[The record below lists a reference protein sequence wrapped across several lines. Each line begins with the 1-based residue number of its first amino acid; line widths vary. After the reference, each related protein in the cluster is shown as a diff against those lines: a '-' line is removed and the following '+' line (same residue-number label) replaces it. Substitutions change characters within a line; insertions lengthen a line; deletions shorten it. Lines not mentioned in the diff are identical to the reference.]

1 MILKLKRTPG
11 IYLVG
16 FMASGKTTVGRLL
29 ADELGWSFADLD
41 QDIEGTESASIA
53 QIFDTRGEAEFRTVE
68 KEAVRRRVGEV
79 ERGKPM
85 VIALGGGS
93 FTDEASQALL
103 RENGVT
109 IWLDCSFP
117 RVCARVEGSS
127 HRPLARDPEKFQQLY
142 EQRQTAYSRAEYR
155 IEVDTD
161 DPAVIVDAILKLGI
175 L

>member
-41 QDIEGTESASIA
+41 EDIEATHGSSISD
-53 QIFDTRGEAEFRTVE
+53 IFEKRGEEEFRAVE
-68 KEAVRRRVGEV
+68 KDAVRRRVGEV
-79 ERGKPM
+79 ARGRPM
-85 VIALGGGS
+85 VVALGGGS
-93 FTDEASQALL
+93 FNDESSRALL
-103 RENGVT
+103 QENGVT

-117 RVCARVEGSS
+117 RVCARIEGTS
-127 HRPLARDPEKFQQLY
+127 HRPLARDPEKFQRLFH
-142 EQRQTAYSRAEYR
+142 ERKDMYSKAEYR
-155 IEVDTD
+155 IEVETD
-161 DPAVIVDAILKLGI
+161 DPTAIVQTILRLGI